1 MINKLKK
8 LFLLLTVFV
17 VLFSCFSF
25 SSYAVFYDDT
35 FPITETGLTGGA
47 FIKCK
52 SSIGEIVIVLPYNYK
67 DNYLTFTSSGN
78 LYNASSNSINVS
90 VFRNGHQY
98 RGRFP
103 SYSTLEYRVDDNH
116 SYTDVVTSDILATNV
131 VFLGL
136 TERSNE
142 NFYFTT
148 FEMFSLSVQICIL
161 FFVFLNWFLLH
172 KMRWFNDWLSC

>member
-8 LFLLLTVFV
+8 VFVLLTVFV
-17 VLFSCFSF
+17 VLFSCLSI

-52 SSIGEIVIVLPYNYK
+52 SSIGQIVIVLPYNYK

-78 LYNASSNSINVS
+78 LYNASSTSFSVS
-90 VFRNGHQY
+90 VFRNGVRY
-98 RGRFP
+98 TGRFP
-103 SYSTLEYRVDDNH
+103 SYSTLEYRVDYDH
-116 SYTDVVTSDILATNV
+116 SYSDVVTSDIISTNV

-142 NFYFTT
+142 NFYFST

-172 KMRWFNDWLSC
+172 KLR

>member
-1 MINKLKK
+1 MIVNLKR
-8 LFLLLTVFV
+8 LFIFITVFV
-17 VLFSCFSF
+17 VMCSCFSIIT
-25 SSYAVFYDDT
+25 SAVFYDDT

-52 SSIGEIVIVLPYNYK
+52 SSIGDIVIVLPYNYK

-78 LYNASSNSINVS
+78 LYNASSNSISVS
-90 VFRNGHQY
+90 VFRNGTQY
-98 RGRFP
+98 TGRF
-103 SYSTLEYRVDDNH
+103 SAYSTLQYRIDKDYN
-116 SYTDVVTSDILATNV
+116 YTYVTTGDILSTNV

-142 NFYFTT
+142 NFYFST

-172 KMRWFNDWLSC
+172 KLR

>member
-1 MINKLKK
+1 MKNKVKK
-8 LFLLLTVFV
+8 LFVLLTVFV
-17 VLFSCFSF
+17 VLFSCLSI

-67 DNYLTFTSSGN
+67 DNYFTFTSSGN
-78 LYNASSNSINVS
+78 LYNASSNSISVS
-90 VFRNGHQY
+90 VFRNGTKYQ
-98 RGRFP
+98 GRFS
-103 SYSTLEYRVDDNH
+103 SYSTLQYRIDSDYN
-116 SYTDVVTSDILATNV
+116 YTYVTTGDILSTNV

-142 NFYFTT
+142 NFYFST

-172 KMRWFNDWLSC
+172 KLR

>member
-1 MINKLKK
+1 MINKFKK
-8 LFLLLTVFV
+8 VFVFLTVFV
-17 VLFSCFSF
+17 VLFSCLSI

-47 FIKCK
+47 FIKCN
-52 SSIGEIVIVLPYNYK
+52 SSIGQIVIVLPYNYK

-78 LYNASSNSINVS
+78 LYNASSNSITVS
-90 VFRNGHQY
+90 VFRNGVQYTGRFSAYSSLQY
-98 RGRFP
+98 RIDK
-103 SYSTLEYRVDDNH
+103 EHN
-116 SYTDVVTSDILATNV
+116 YTNVTTSEIISTNV

-142 NFYFTT
+142 NFYFST

-172 KMRWFNDWLSC
+172 KLR

>member
-1 MINKLKK
+1 MMINKLKNVI
-8 LFLLLTVFV
+8 LFLTVFV
-17 VLFSCFSF
+17 LLFSCLSI

-47 FIKCK
+47 FIKCN
-52 SSIGEIVIVLPYNYK
+52 SSIGQIVIVLPYNYK

-78 LYNASSNSINVS
+78 LYNASSNTITVS
-90 VFRNGHQY
+90 VFRNGTKY
-98 RGRFP
+98 TGRFS
-103 SYSTLEYRVDDNH
+103 SYSTLQYRIDSDYNY
-116 SYTDVVTSDILATNV
+116 SYVTTSDIISTNV

-172 KMRWFNDWLSC
+172 KLR

>member
-1 MINKLKK
+1 MMINKFKK
-8 LFLLLTVFV
+8 LFLFLTVFV
-17 VLFSCFSF
+17 VLFSCFSI

-67 DNYLTFTSSGN
+67 DNFLTFTSSGN
-78 LYNASSNSINVS
+78 LFNASSNSFSVS
-90 VFRNGHQY
+90 VFRNGVQY
-98 RGRFP
+98 TGRFP
-103 SYSTLEYRVDDNH
+103 SYSTLEYRVDYNH
-116 SYTDVVTSDILATNV
+116 SYTDVVTSEIISTNV
-131 VFLGL
+131 IFLGL

-142 NFYFTT
+142 NFYFST
-148 FEMFSLSVQICIL
+148 FEMFTLSVQICIL

-172 KMRWFNDWLSC
+172 KMR